1 MSMLQLETIDLKK
14 ILYQI
19 ERKKFNYHV
28 KSPISLEYSSGP
40 MIYSEIYLN
49 VITIWLMGERINTQ
63 FMLLLAICQVLYV
76 ICNIGSD
83 TVHSLDYEEKYNF
96 GTMLGFRFH
105 LIFVAFFLG
114 FNFLLLNGY
123 LDKMYY
129 LALFL
134 VIMSDKAL
142 EAFARCCEAEFAR
155 KDKQIRNMPSIIYRQ
170 FFPLAVYALMLI
182 FTRDILIAY
191 GFSVIVKLPFV
202 FFFDFFVINH
212 KKKIHWR
219 YQPHMT
225 AKILADAL
233 PDFIPSISCSLLLY
247 VPRIVLGLTM
257 GGKYLSCYQECF
269 ILAQIIFQL
278 IYLLVRPKINNIKK
292 MWSEGKYEI
301 CKKNIVTFTAAI
313 GFITMVSVIL
323 LSMLGPG
330 LLRILFS
337 DAFEGSNYVLYW
349 FAAALG
355 LRLLNMEMYFVLV
368 IRNAGVLAAIIRT
381 ACAVMIIVVSVQLIP
396 GSKIITSAAIY
407 AIGRATE
414 CILLCLC
421 AGIRKL
427 GVSHK

>member
-1 MSMLQLETIDLKK
+1 MSMLRLETIDLKK
-14 ILYQI
+14 ILYQPG
-19 ERKKFNYHV
+19 RKKINYHV
-28 KSPISLEYSSGP
+28 KSQVSLEYSSGP

-49 VITIWLMGERINTQ
+49 IVTIWLMGERINTQ

-76 ICNIGSD
+76 ICNVGSD
-83 TVHSLDYEEKYNF
+83 TVHSLDYDEKYNF

-105 LIFVAFFLG
+105 LIFVAFFTG
-114 FNFLLLNGY
+114 FIFLLLNGY
-123 LDKMYY
+123 LDKKYY
-129 LALFL
+129 LALFF

-142 EAFARCCEAEFAR
+142 EAFARCCEAEFER

-170 FFPLAVYALMLI
+170 FFPLAVYAVVLI

-191 GFSVIVKLPFV
+191 GLSVIIKLPFV

-225 AKILADAL
+225 IKILADAL

-269 ILAQIIFQL
+269 ILSQIIFQL
-278 IYLLVRPKINNIKK
+278 IYLLVKPKINSIKK
-292 MWSEGKYEI
+292 MWSEGKYEV
-301 CKKNIVTFTAAI
+301 CKKSIVTFTTAI
-313 GFITMVSVIL
+313 GFITVVSVVL
-323 LSMLGPG
+323 LSMLGPI
-330 LLRILFS
+330 LLKVLFS
-337 DAFEGSNYVLYW
+337 DSFEGSNYVLYW

-368 IRNAGVLAAIIRT
+368 IRDNGVLAAIIRT
-381 ACAVMIIVVSVQLIP
+381 ICAIVIIFVSVKLIP
-396 GSKIITSAAIY
+396 GSKIVTSAAIY
-407 AIGRATE
+407 AIGRAME

-427 GVSHK
+427 GAS